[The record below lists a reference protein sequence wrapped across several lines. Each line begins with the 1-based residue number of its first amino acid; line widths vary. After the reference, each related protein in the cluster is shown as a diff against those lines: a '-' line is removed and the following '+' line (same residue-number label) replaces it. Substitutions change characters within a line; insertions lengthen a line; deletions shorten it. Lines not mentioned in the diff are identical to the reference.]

1 MDDSERNPDQAPVS
15 DKPWHGRAMRVN
27 PFTVPAIVI
36 ILIASSSL
44 ALFPVDGGR
53 AIAEIV
59 AEMKTSGEAAGA
71 GSRRLLG
78 SIVMLLV
85 MIIGTI
91 IALRGAS
98 HMLRLKK
105 SRIA

>member
-1 MDDSERNPDQAPVS
+1 
-15 DKPWHGRAMRVN
+15 MRVN